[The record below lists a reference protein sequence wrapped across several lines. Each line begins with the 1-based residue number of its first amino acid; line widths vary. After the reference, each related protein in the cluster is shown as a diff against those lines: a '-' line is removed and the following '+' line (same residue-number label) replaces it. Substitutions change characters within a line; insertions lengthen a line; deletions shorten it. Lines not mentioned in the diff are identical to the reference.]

1 MAAAR
6 QLTSQRRQSGV
17 EREVLA
23 VELQGLERHQ
33 ARFLVIAGEL
43 QTAAAATHYQASAEQ
58 KRLARALDTAPLA
71 LPAQLLLKLCAPL
84 ALPHASASLVLAVLY
99 ALADQRPAAA
109 TPLIHRLIHTRG
121 PSGDL
126 WAELLNL
133 GPDTARDGP
142 NTARDGPN
150 TARSVPNTARGGPGA
165 HNSPAS
171 LSSSAG
177 SLPPVPPP
185 MPCGSCL
192 CRIPRRGL

>member
-1 MAAAR
+1 MSRVGECPVGGGTPGITRSSTCQRVPLAV
-6 QLTSQRRQSGV
+6 LTSEPATLRM
-17 EREVLA
+17 VLQW
-23 VELQGLERHQ
+23 L
-33 ARFLVIAGEL
+33 IAAIRAGW
-43 QTAAAATHYQASAEQ
+43 
-58 KRLARALDTAPLA
+58 RDGARALDTAPLA
-71 LPAQLLLKLCAPL
+71 LPAQLLLTLCAPL

-99 ALADQRPAAA
+99 ALADQRPATA

-142 NTARDGPN
+142 NTARN
-150 TARSVPNTARGGPGA
+150 VPNTARGGPGA

-171 LSSSAG
+171 RSSSAG

-185 MPCGSCL
+185 MLPGAHL
-192 CRIPRRGL
+192 GAPRACDAISRV